1 MDIQIIADTSCDL
14 TPALANVLRVSLV
27 SFKLSIGA
35 DTFIDDAS
43 LDVKQ
48 LIATMK
54 AYKGAAATA
63 CPSPDDFA
71 TYMRKTKESVVVTI
85 SSHLS
90 GCYNSALVARVM
102 VLEEDPTRKIHV
114 FDSES
119 ASAGETRV
127 ALLLRDMI
135 DADLPFEEIVTRGT
149 AFIATMRTRF
159 VLEDLGNLIK
169 NGRIS
174 KAAGLLGT
182 MLNLRPIMSE
192 DGHGEIIC
200 LEKVRGTQNSMRRL
214 VEIVAETTQTLAKGS
229 TTMVLSYC
237 NCVERATE
245 LKKDIL
251 AKCTAFDKII
261 MVPMAGLSTVYAN
274 DGGVIVAY

>member
-1 MDIQIIADTSCDL
+1 MEIQIIADTSCDL
-14 TPALANVLRVSLV
+14 TPALANVLRVALV
-27 SFKLSIGA
+27 SFKLNIGA
-35 DTFIDDAS
+35 DTFVDDAA
-43 LDVKQ
+43 LDIKQ
-48 LIATMK
+48 LIAAMK
-54 AYKGAAATA
+54 AYKGSAATA
-63 CPSPDDFA
+63 CPSPDEFA
-71 TYMRKTKESVVVTI
+71 DCMRKAKESLVITI

-90 GCYNSALVARVM
+90 GCYNSAMVARDM

-119 ASAGETRV
+119 AAAGETRV

-135 DADLPFEEIVTRGT
+135 DAGLPFEEIVTRGT
-149 AFIATMRTRF
+149 EFIRTMHTRF

-182 MLNLRPIMSE
+182 MLNLRPIMSD

-200 LEKVRGTQNSMRRL
+200 IEKVRGTQNSMRRL
-214 VEIVAETTQTLAKGS
+214 VEIIAETTQSVTQGS
-229 TTMVLSYC
+229 MTMVLSYC

-245 LKKDIL
+245 LKKNIL
-251 AKCTAFDKII
+251 AKCTAFDKVI
-261 MVPMAGLSTVYAN
+261 MVPTAGLSTVYAN
-274 DGGVIVAY
+274 DGGVVLAY

>member
-90 GCYNSALVARVM
+90 GCYNSAMVARDM

-192 DGHGEIIC
+192 DGHGEIVC

-214 VEIVAETTQTLAKGS
+214 VEIIAETTQNLAKGS

-261 MVPMAGLSTVYAN
+261 MVPTAGLSTVYAN
-274 DGGVIVAY
+274 DGGVILAY

>member
-71 TYMRKTKESVVVTI
+71 TYMRKAKESVVVTI

-90 GCYNSALVARVM
+90 GCYNSAMVARDM
-102 VLEEDPTRKIHV
+102 VLEEDPTHKIHV

-261 MVPMAGLSTVYAN
+261 MVPTAGLSTVYAN
-274 DGGVIVAY
+274 DGGVILAY